1 MGISNITTQHI
12 GGGNMT
18 LLASWIGIDTHGPTS
33 AYMVSDSRISWGMT
47 RNFDYGKKV
56 FASSQYP
63 EIFGYAG
70 EVIFP
75 SIVLAQLIEMID
87 AGILFTSEMTCSEKH
102 AAVFEKLCHSF
113 SKYPEDCV
121 PHPVQILHISRDTN
135 FEKYPAFSCRLFT
148 WSAKSGWHCKTIE
161 IPNESGILCVLGSG
175 AKEFNPNYERYR
187 TGANSGTS
195 RNVFHCFIDTLF
207 NTTDPAC
214 GGPPQLVGIYRKPG
228 TNATNFGIIY
238 NKKRYLLGMELPDGV
253 TYDKIEWRNELFEIA
268 DGLTK
273 KKAPSATSQP
283 DPFRRK

>member
-1 MGISNITTQHI
+1 
-12 GGGNMT
+12 MT

-70 EVIFP
+70 KVIFP

-161 IPNESGILCVLGSG
+161 IPNESGILCVLGRELKSLILITKG
-175 AKEFNPNYERYR
+175 IVPVQIVVPVAM
-187 TGANSGTS
+187 
-195 RNVFHCFIDTLF
+195 CFIVLLIHCLILLTLHVGDLHSWLEYIE
-207 NTTDPAC
+207 NPE
-214 GGPPQLVGIYRKPG
+214 PMQLTLVSFITKNAIY
-228 TNATNFGIIY
+228 
-238 NKKRYLLGMELPDGV
+238 
-253 TYDKIEWRNELFEIA
+253 
-268 DGLTK
+268 
-273 KKAPSATSQP
+273 
-283 DPFRRK
+283 